1 LAGTARQYSMKA
13 IDQLTVTTTQSGRSV
28 NLRCPYQATVM
39 KTLDI
44 KSKAMGRR
52 KDGSVGMMVVLLLSR
67 VVC

>member
-1 LAGTARQYSMKA
+1 
-13 IDQLTVTTTQSGRSV
+13 
-28 NLRCPYQATVM
+28 M

-52 KDGSVGMMVVLLLSR
+52 KGGSVGMMVVLLLSR